1 MYSEQKQAL
10 AETQALK
17 RPAVLAVIGVAGL
30 VAAIVVVRV
39 VGGGT
44 GYGVFFGLS
53 AILPVLAVLMLRR
66 LAIRT
71 AQATSA

>member
-1 MYSEQKQAL
+1 MDFTLFQCLDGAL
-10 AETQALK
+10 SMAL
-17 RPAVLAVIGVAGL
+17 GL
-30 VAAIVVVRV
+30 VAGVVAQHA
-39 VGGGT
+39 